1 MKIGKFFKK
10 ISAIMLIFSMF
21 LATFKLSGTEVKAD
35 TSNNPVKMYYCDN
48 VIYWRGSVQYIV
60 YIQIDS
66 KSAANKAVYV
76 HYTNGTNDWL
86 DTAATYVTN
95 LDNNTEIWKATV
107 TGNAA
112 GEKYAIKYIGDGQ
125 TYWDNNNGKNY
136 SHNDVLGE
144 ANIIADRLPYQLP
157 SNYKIQAILK
167 NLAYTKVVKVKY
179 TQDNWATSQEA
190 ELKYSSMYS
199 NENGLELWDVTL
211 NLDENKI
218 DSFQYCI
225 SYEVNGKIYWDN
237 NFGTNYNKNHYLPLG
252 S

>member
-1 MKIGKFFKK
+1 
-10 ISAIMLIFSMF
+10 MF

-86 DTAATYVTN
+86 DTAATYVKN

-112 GEKYAIKYIGDGQ
+112 GEKYA
-125 TYWDNNNGKNY
+125 
-136 SHNDVLGE
+136 
-144 ANIIADRLPYQLP
+144 
-157 SNYKIQAILK
+157 
-167 NLAYTKVVKVKY
+167 
-179 TQDNWATSQEA
+179 
-190 ELKYSSMYS
+190 
-199 NENGLELWDVTL
+199 L
-211 NLDENKI
+211 NM
-218 DSFQYCI
+218 
-225 SYEVNGKIYWDN
+225 
-237 NFGTNYNKNHYLPLG
+237 
-252 S
+252 